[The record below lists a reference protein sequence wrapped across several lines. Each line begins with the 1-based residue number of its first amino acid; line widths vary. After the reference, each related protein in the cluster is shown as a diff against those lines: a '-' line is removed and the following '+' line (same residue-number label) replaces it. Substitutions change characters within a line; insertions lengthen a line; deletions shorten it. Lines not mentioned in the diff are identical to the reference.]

1 MKLQTKSLF
10 ILFLVLI
17 SPFSVFADGM
27 TYDPDDGGSTYDDDS
42 YYSVPDDETNFFTW
56 LTDKI
61 LGIDNSVDL
70 PDNNTKDDT
79 PSEIVFNGTQN
90 ETEQSS
96 AEAVMGDKEQSIIEA
111 SNSTQRILDE
121 IKSEM
126 TPYYCVGYEVGGLVQ
141 EVINA
146 PDKIGGFSVFP
157 VRITV
162 KTPSIDSMFPED
174 VIDYGDDQYTI
185 DVIGHTEI
193 NSVTFKVMQGGTVV
207 SKYELTDLNIT
218 SENQEHTFD
227 AILKVPDDY
236 ASEVAV
242 MTQGGNLDLND
253 LNALVTADV
262 ENFEIYTEVNHN
274 LVVWKE
280 NAEWAR
286 WDLEEHTPEEEEDK
300 PLRWDDD
307 DDGKDDPWK
316 NTSYISYRH
325 TTSATQSI
333 LDGIVDHK
341 GKEGGLGSEYRDQ
354 YDDEMFAFKADAN
367 GATSNIVMTIKS
379 SMIHELNNPSG
390 YSVTII
396 GYPEYFDTY
405 STDMKVQNVSYRLV
419 AINYHADG
427 TSTISTDSKSDGILP
442 DLSKVGVIN
451 TILDYNSDE
460 DTVAIYPFLLVSG
473 RVYQTEDNPD
483 RSFPVWAISKP
494 RITIRSNYVFVITDH
509 SKLIDSFLA
518 DGDFTSSERDQT
530 EAMLEGDVAD
540 YLSKIAEL
548 ESNRD
553 FADDTDSKNAYQ
565 KAIDYYQK
573 AIDSLTAISLTNTD
587 SIVEGKNKAWY
598 YESQAKDWV
607 QIAELYYYGLDDQ
620 ALTLA
625 STTEEANSD
634 SDFGL
639 IGAISG
645 DLIPAVITDNW
656 LGILIVLAGVVVVF
670 GGDIDLKSMKSGA
683 KKVSSKMG
691 KIKFSKK

>member
-17 SPFSVFADGM
+17 SPFSVFADG
-27 TYDPDDGGSTYDDDS
+27 TGYVGIDDGGGTG
-42 YYSVPDDETNFFTW
+42 TGTLFTDIWDW
-56 LTDKI
+56 LT
-61 LGIDNSVDL
+61 GGNTVDL
-70 PDNNTKDDT
+70 PPSNTTDDT
-79 PSEIVFNGTQN
+79 PSDIVFNGTQN

-121 IKSEM
+121 IKSDM
-126 TPYYCVGYEVGGLVQ
+126 VSYYCVGYEVGGLVQ

-379 SMIHELNNPSG
+379 SMIHELNNPAG

-405 STDMKVQNVSYRLV
+405 STDMKIQNVSYRLV

-442 DLSKVGVIN
+442 DLTKVGVIN

-473 RVYQTEDNPD
+473 RIYQTEDNPD

-518 DGDFTSSERDQT
+518 DGDFTASEKEQT
-530 EAMLEGDVAD
+530 EAMFEGDVAD

-553 FADDTDSKNAYQ
+553 FADDTDSENAYQ

-587 SIVEGKNKAWY
+587 SIIEGKNKAWY

-625 STTEEANSD
+625 STTEEANSG